1 MGDEVLK
8 PLHVTLA
15 IMVAYGS
22 LFAQS
27 SSLKDEVKM
36 YDTLFEAINKKR
48 FGLDPD
54 VFKKVKDPFVK
65 TSPTNAKNKST
76 IAAPKR
82 ITYTLYSV
90 MENRAKINDRWVKKG
105 EVINGLK
112 LVKITSKSAVLANS
126 QRTLTLTLSQKGNR
140 NVVITSN

>member
-1 MGDEVLK
+1 
-8 PLHVTLA
+8 
-15 IMVAYGS
+15 
-22 LFAQS
+22 
-27 SSLKDEVKM
+27 
-36 YDTLFEAINKKR
+36 
-48 FGLDPD
+48 
-54 VFKKVKDPFVK
+54 
-65 TSPTNAKNKST
+65 
-76 IAAPKR
+76 
-82 ITYTLYSV
+82 